1 MRVTRMGLRVKTIET
16 FFKCRGKIFNT
27 KEHLS
32 TLRGQIS
39 QKKDFSKILRK
50 QRLPDNQSSIK
61 LILQ

>member
-1 MRVTRMGLRVKTIET
+1 MRVTRMGLSVKTIET
-16 FFKCRGKIFNT
+16 VFKCRGKIFNT

-32 TLRGQIS
+32 TLRRS
-39 QKKDFSKILRK
+39 NFTEKRFSKILRK